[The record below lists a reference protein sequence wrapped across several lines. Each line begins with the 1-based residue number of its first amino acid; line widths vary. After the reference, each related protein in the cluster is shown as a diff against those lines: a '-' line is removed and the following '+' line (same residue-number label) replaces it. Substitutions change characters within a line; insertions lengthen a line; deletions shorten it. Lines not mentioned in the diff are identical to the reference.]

1 MALGT
6 VRAQY
11 ASNIRQRSIP
21 LNVDTVKLDSLSLIP
36 HTLLLRA
43 PDGQLLDTSNY
54 DVIPFASLLIWKKK
68 PAGDSVSASFRT
80 YPYAFANKY
89 FDKDYRVYQKT
100 NMNRTLA
107 PFVYVPA
114 EVSPDKLIDF
124 GSLDYNGNFSRGL
137 SFGSNQSV
145 VLNSAFNLQMQG
157 MLARDLEVTAAITDN
172 NIPIQPEGNTQQ
184 VQEFDKIF
192 IQLRKGNHTV
202 IVGDFDMYSPP
213 DHFLSYTKKAQ
224 GGGYNGLYD
233 LKKYGSLKA
242 HVAAGISKG
251 KFARNTL
258 TVTEG
263 NQGPYKLLGA
273 DGETYIIIL
282 ANSEQVFING
292 QKLTRGANQDY
303 VIDYNLGTVT
313 FTPRRII
320 TADLRIVV
328 EFQYSE
334 RSYQRTMAD
343 ARFDW
348 TSKNKK
354 GNVFFDMYTEQ
365 DSKNQSQQ
373 QSLDD
378 NKKAFLASLGDSV
391 DRAFYTG
398 IDTASFDINRI
409 LYERHDTVYNVY
421 IPDSGHTVAI
431 RDTFYVYSTDSVR
444 ARYSI
449 VFTDVGAGNGT
460 YISAQNTANG
470 RVFTYSPPVLSVGA
484 SGVTKIPTGQYLPII
499 KLVAPQMHQM
509 FTLGGSYTVNKNNVI
524 TAEAALSNNNVNLFS
539 SKDKK
544 NDLGG
549 AGTIAY
555 KGQIV
560 TKKADS
566 NTVKERIDIEASYE
580 FVQNHFTP
588 IQRFRNV
595 EFARDFNLNTS
606 GTQTY
611 NEHTGIAGI
620 TYTWADLGFVNYRF
634 RTFIRD
640 TVYKGYEN
648 VVSAQLA
655 RKGVG
660 FTFYSSYLHSD
671 ALEGK
676 SDFVRPR
683 GELSYR
689 FNALGGI
696 KTGVSF
702 DHEINL
708 YKDHYTDTFNTAL
721 THIWQNYRYYIG
733 SSDTTKN
740 QFKVEYLLRTEQPAS
755 ARGLRP
761 IVKIAH
767 TINVSGSIVSLRN
780 QTIDWTLTYRRLDL
794 RDSTLI
800 ADNLKNYYLGR
811 INYTVTAAKGLLRSS
826 TLYEL
831 GAGSEQKVQ
840 LVYLVSPTNTGDYIW
855 IGKDPSKPKQL
866 SDFVPATYRTDT
878 SYIRS
883 FTTTPEFYAVN
894 TTTFNE
900 VLNINPAALLKN
912 PHGFAKAVS
921 LFSIFSSV
929 QLTKKIYAGKGV
941 ATQNYFN
948 PFPTNKMDTNIVSLT
963 MNSRNSL
970 YINRLSAKISGQID
984 FNYARSRT
992 LLTAGVENH
1001 LTQTQGATLKW
1012 NIVKQLNLQSSYT
1025 NGTKANQSDFYAD
1038 QQYSIKYNETNNELS
1053 YLFQSS
1059 IRLAATYYFGF
1070 KKNDVST
1077 YGGQNAQIHQVG
1089 LDFKFSRHNKT
1100 TVGTKVSYSAIK
1112 YNSGSYANEQAQYA
1126 MLDGLKNGN
1135 NFVWNVSFE
1144 QRLATSIQLLLSYD
1158 GRQTGTDKSVHT
1170 GRAEIRAI
1178 F

>member
-6 VRAQY
+6 VRGQY
-11 ASNIRQRSIP
+11 ASNIRTRSIP
-21 LNVDTVKLDSLSLIP
+21 LNVDTVRLDSLSLIP
-36 HTLLLRA
+36 HTLVLHS
-43 PDGQLLDTSNY
+43 PDGQVLDTSAY
-54 DVIPFASLLIWKKK
+54 DLLPFASLLIWKKK
-68 PAGDSVSASFRT
+68 PAGDSVRASFRT
-80 YPYAFANKY
+80 YPYAFANRY
-89 FDKDYRVYQKT
+89 FDKDYRAYLKA
-100 NMNRTLA
+100 NINRTMT
-107 PFVYVPA
+107 PFTYVPA

-184 VQEFDKIF
+184 VQQFDKIF

-233 LKKYGSLKA
+233 LKKYGMLKA

-251 KFARNTL
+251 KFSRNTL
-258 TVTEG
+258 TITEG
-263 NQGPYKLLGA
+263 NQGPYKLFGA
-273 DGETYIIIL
+273 DGESYIIIL

-320 TADLRIVV
+320 TADLRIIV

-354 GNVFFDMYTEQ
+354 GNIVFDMYTEQ

-373 QSLDD
+373 QTLDD

-398 IDTASFDINRI
+398 VDTASYDVNRV
-409 LYERHDTVYNVY
+409 LYERHDTMYSVYVPALGTTVNV
-421 IPDSGHTVAI
+421 P
-431 RDTFYVYSTDSVR
+431 DTFYVYSTDSAR
-444 ARYSI
+444 AHYAI
-449 VFTDVGAGNGT
+449 VFTDVGIGNGT
-460 YISAQNTANG
+460 YVSAQNTANG
-470 RVFTYSPPVLSVGA
+470 RVFTYSPPVLSTGA
-484 SGVTKIPTGQYLPII
+484 TGVTKIPTGQYMPII
-499 KLVAPQMHQM
+499 KLIAPQMHQM
-509 FTLGGSYTVNKNNVI
+509 FTLAGSYAINKNNVI
-524 TAEAALSNNNVNLFS
+524 TGEVAMSNNNVNLFS
-539 SKDKK
+539 TKDKK
-544 NDLGG
+544 NDIGG
-549 AGTIAY
+549 AGTVAY
-555 KGQIV
+555 KGQII
-560 TKKADS
+560 TRSDS
-566 NTVKERIDIEASYE
+566 GIVKEKVDIEASYE
-580 FVQNHFTP
+580 LVQNHFNP

-606 GTQTY
+606 ATQTY

-620 TYTWADLGFVNYRF
+620 TYTWAQMGFINYRF

-640 TVYKGYEN
+640 TAYRGYEN

-655 RKGVG
+655 KKGFA
-660 FTFYSSYLHSD
+660 FTFYTSYLHSD

-676 SDFVRPR
+676 SDFLRPR

-689 FNALGGI
+689 FKALGGI
-696 KTGVSF
+696 KTGITF
-702 DHEINL
+702 DHEMNL

-721 THIWQNYRYYIG
+721 THIWQNYRYYFG

-740 QFKVEYLLRTEQPAS
+740 QFKIEYLLRTEQPAS
-755 ARGLRP
+755 ATGLRP
-761 IVKIAH
+761 VVKIAH
-767 TINVSGSIVSLRN
+767 TINVSGSIVSIRN

-794 RDSTLI
+794 RDSALQ
-800 ADNLKNYYLGR
+800 AQDLKNYYLGR
-811 INYTVTAAKGLLRSS
+811 INYTVAAAKGLIRSS

-866 SDFVPATYRTDT
+866 ADFVPATYRSDT

-883 FTTTPEFYAVN
+883 FSTTPDFYAVN

-900 VLNINPAALLKN
+900 ALNINPAALLRN
-912 PHGFAKAVS
+912 AHGFGKAVS
-921 LFSIFSSV
+921 LFSLFTSV

-941 ATQNYFN
+941 ATENYFN
-948 PFPTNKMDTNIVSLT
+948 PFPTMKMDTNIVSLT

-1001 LTQTQGATLKW
+1001 LTQTQGATVKW

-1025 NGTKANQSDFYAD
+1025 NGIKANESDFYAD

-1053 YLFQSS
+1053 YLFKSS
-1059 IRLAATYYFGF
+1059 IRLAATYYYGF
-1070 KKNDVST
+1070 KRNDVAT
-1077 YGGQNAQIHQVG
+1077 YGGQTAQINQVG
-1089 LDFKFSRHNKT
+1089 LDFKFTRHNKT
-1100 TVGTKVSYSAIK
+1100 TVGAKASYSAIK
-1112 YNSGSYANEQAQYA
+1112 YASSAYTNEQAQYA

-1158 GRQTGTDKSVHT
+1158 GRQTGSDKSVHT

>member
-6 VRAQY
+6 AQAQY
-11 ASNIRQRSIP
+11 ASNIRSRSIP
-21 LNVDTVKLDSLSLIP
+21 LNVDTVRLDSFSLIP
-36 HTLLLRA
+36 HTLLLRTV
-43 PDGQLLDTSNY
+43 DGQLLDTASY
-54 DVIPFASLLIWKKK
+54 DILPFASLLIWKKK
-68 PAGDSVSASFRT
+68 PAGDSVTASFRT

-100 NMNRTLA
+100 NMNRTMA

-114 EVSPDKLIDF
+114 EVTPDKLIDF

-172 NIPIQPEGNTQQ
+172 NIPIQPEGNTQK

-213 DHFLSYTKKAQ
+213 DHFLAYTKKAQ

-233 LKKYGSLKA
+233 LKKYGTLKA

-263 NQGPYKLLGA
+263 NQGPYKLFGA

-378 NKKAFLASLGDSV
+378 NKKAFLAALGDSINK
-391 DRAFYTG
+391 AFYTG

-409 LYERHDTVYNVY
+409 LYERHDTVYNVAGQL
-421 IPDSGHTVAI
+421 IP
-431 RDTFYVYSTDSVR
+431 DTFYVYSTDSAR

-470 RVFTYSPPVLSVGA
+470 RVFTYSPPILSVGA
-484 SGVTKIPTGQYLPII
+484 TGVTKISTGQYLPII

-509 FTLGGSYTVNKNNVI
+509 FTLGGSYAINKNNVI
-524 TAEAALSNNNVNLFS
+524 TAEGALSNNNVNLFS
-539 SKDKK
+539 SRDKK
-544 NDLGG
+544 NDLGA

-555 KGQIV
+555 KGQII
-560 TKKADS
+560 TKMVDS
-566 NTVKERIDIEASYE
+566 NTAKERIDIDASYE
-580 FVQNHFTP
+580 FVQNNFTP

-606 GTQTY
+606 STQAC

-620 TYTWADLGFVNYRF
+620 TYTWADLGFVSYRF

-655 RKGVG
+655 KKGLG

-671 ALEGK
+671 ALEGR

-689 FNALGGI
+689 FQALGGI

-733 SSDTTKN
+733 SADTTKN
-740 QFKVEYLLRTEQPAS
+740 QFKIEYLLRTEQPAA

-811 INYTVTAAKGLLRSS
+811 VNYTVTAAKGLLRSS

-855 IGKDPSKPKQL
+855 IGKDPSRTKQL

-912 PHGFAKAVS
+912 PHGLAKAVS
-921 LFSIFSSV
+921 LFSLFSSV
-929 QLTKKIYAGKGV
+929 QLTKKIYAGKDV
-941 ATQNYFN
+941 RTQNYFN
-948 PFPTNKMDTNIVSLT
+948 PFPTAKMDTNIVSLT

-1012 NIVKQLNLQSSYT
+1012 NIVKQLNLQASYT
-1025 NGTKANQSDFYAD
+1025 NGIKANQSDFYAD
-1038 QQYSIKYNETNNELS
+1038 QQYNIRYNETNNELS
-1053 YLFQSS
+1053 YLFKSS

-1070 KKNDVST
+1070 KRNEVAT
-1077 YGGQNAQIHQVG
+1077 YGGQNAQINQVAM
-1089 LDFKFSRHNKT
+1089 DFKYSRHNKT
-1100 TVGTKVSYSAIK
+1100 TVGTKISYSAIK

-1135 NFVWNVSFE
+1135 NFVWNVSLE
-1144 QRLATSIQLLLSYD
+1144 QRLAATIQLLLSYD